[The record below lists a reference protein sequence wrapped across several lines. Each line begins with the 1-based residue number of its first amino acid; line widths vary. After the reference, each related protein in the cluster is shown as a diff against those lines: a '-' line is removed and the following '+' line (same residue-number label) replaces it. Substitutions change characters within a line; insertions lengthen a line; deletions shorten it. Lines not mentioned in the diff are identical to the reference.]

1 MVDVSTDIREGDCR
15 EVMGDMEDNS
25 VHAIVTDPPYG
36 LEFMDRDWDDLT
48 DWRTGGDFSSPGI
61 GERETDWPSFGG
73 GDTAN
78 ATCSN
83 CGGRERGENECECDD
98 PDFKVKGRD
107 AAESRAQKR
116 TQQATAQVNWH
127 RRWMEQAFDV
137 LKPGG
142 HMLVFGGNRTH
153 HYVMMAAEFA
163 GFEVRDTITWHYG
176 TGYPKGTNVGKD
188 IDKRKDADREV
199 VDTKTFTQGGGNALN
214 MREGEKREVEHEYTE
229 PATEEAEK
237 WDGWNSTLKP
247 STEFVLV
254 ARKPMS
260 EGTVAENI
268 LEHGTGAFN
277 VDACRI
283 PAEDK
288 QDFPEGDYGDRGM
301 YGSPGE
307 RKSDTE
313 EKGRHPPNAIFD
325 AENAAILDARNP
337 ETSSPSGYSVRQAS
351 ENRAMSGP
359 NTERVGKNGHG
370 DSGGVSRYFYCSK
383 ASKAER
389 TLDGAVDNDH
399 PTVKPVDLMEW
410 LVQLVTAEEQRVLD
424 PFVGSGTT
432 LMATWNMA
440 RDGVGIERE
449 SKHAETARERV
460 EANKTNRTVA
470 GSKPTHDHS
479 SALDW

>member
-1 MVDVSTDIREGDCR
+1 MA
-15 EVMGDMEDNS
+15 DMEDNS
-25 VHAIVTDPPYG
+25 IEAIVTDPPYG

-61 GERETDWPSFGG
+61 GERDRDWPSFGG

-78 ATCSN
+78 ATCAN

-98 PDFKVKGRD
+98 PDFQVKGED
-107 AAESRAQKR
+107 AAKSRAQKR

-127 RRWMEQAFDV
+127 RLWMEEAFDV

-176 TGYPKGTNVGKD
+176 SGYPKGTNVGKD
-188 IDKRKDADREV
+188 IDKKKDADREV
-199 VDTKTFTQGGGNALN
+199 VGTKTFTQGGGNALN
-214 MREGEKREVEHEYTE
+214 MREGEEREVEHQYTE
-229 PATEEAEK
+229 PATEEAEQ

-247 STEFVLV
+247 ATEFVLV

-283 PAEDK
+283 PTDDDTSKTYEWD
-288 QDFPEGDYGDRGM
+288 GDYSLDGDSENFSYSEGEKTT
-301 YGSPGE
+301 GGHPG
-307 RKSDTE
+307 
-313 EKGRHPPNAIFD
+313 GRHPANVVFD
-325 AENAAILDARNP
+325 EENAERLDEEVGELEGGAHPGKRRTTGYEGGLTQGDTGHERI
-337 ETSSPSGYSVRQAS
+337 ETG
-351 ENRAMSGP
+351 
-359 NTERVGKNGHG
+359 
-370 DSGGVSRYFYCSK
+370 SGGPSRYFYCSK
-383 ASKAER
+383 ASKKER
-389 TLDGAVDNDH
+389 TLDGEVDNDH

-410 LVQLVTAEEQRVLD
+410 LVRLVTAEGQTVLD

-432 LMATWNMA
+432 LMATWNTA
-440 RDGVGIERE
+440 RNGIGIERE

-460 EANKTNRTVA
+460 EKNRTNGTVA
-470 GSKPTHDHS
+470 GSKPTHDHG

>member
-214 MREGEKREVEHEYTE
+214 MREGEKREVEHE
-229 PATEEAEK
+229 
-237 WDGWNSTLKP
+237 
-247 STEFVLV
+247 
-254 ARKPMS
+254 
-260 EGTVAENI
+260 
-268 LEHGTGAFN
+268 
-277 VDACRI
+277 
-283 PAEDK
+283 
-288 QDFPEGDYGDRGM
+288 
-301 YGSPGE
+301 
-307 RKSDTE
+307 
-313 EKGRHPPNAIFD
+313 
-325 AENAAILDARNP
+325 
-337 ETSSPSGYSVRQAS
+337 
-351 ENRAMSGP
+351 
-359 NTERVGKNGHG
+359 
-370 DSGGVSRYFYCSK
+370 
-383 ASKAER
+383 
-389 TLDGAVDNDH
+389 
-399 PTVKPVDLMEW
+399 
-410 LVQLVTAEEQRVLD
+410 
-424 PFVGSGTT
+424 
-432 LMATWNMA
+432 
-440 RDGVGIERE
+440 
-449 SKHAETARERV
+449 
-460 EANKTNRTVA
+460 
-470 GSKPTHDHS
+470 
-479 SALDW
+479 